1 MERAGVAGAAGGA
14 EATEGAV
21 AGTYCACQCDG
32 SEVNQGVALLPLGVG
47 LAGQRQAEARVP
59 ALRPRP
65 LPAPP
70 SPSSSMMPFD

>member
-1 MERAGVAGAAGGA
+1 MAGAAGGA
-14 EATEGAV
+14 EATDGAV

-32 SEVNQGVALLPLGVG
+32 SEVNQGVALLPLGV
-47 LAGQRQAEARVP
+47 GQRQAEARVP